1 MSRVF
6 RFLDPVVGL
15 MDRALSALVENVSG
29 AWIGVI
35 AIAAYPGLGLLVP
48 IALNW
53 SLTSLVFAN
62 VAGVY
67 MAAIVT
73 LGWLV
78 GQVEAGKRRHLV
90 EWTTNLRQLNSEE
103 FEWLVGELFE
113 REGWRVRVTG
123 RQAAYDGN
131 IDIELT
137 RGSVRKIVQCK
148 RWQSWLVDVDEVRGF
163 AGTLLREGLPGSAG
177 IFVTLSRFTP
187 IARSEAE
194 TAKITLVDGQDLYS
208 RMEKVR
214 RSELCEICQRPMRF
228 DRSQHGWWL
237 RCVTPGCRGKRDLGN
252 DVGRAV
258 EFLTEAPVAR

>member
-6 RFLDPVVGL
+6 RFLDPIVAL
-15 MDRALSALVENVSG
+15 LDRAVSALVRNISG

-35 AIAAYPGLGLLVP
+35 TIAAYPGLGLLVP

-53 SLTSLVFAN
+53 PLTNMVYAN
-62 VAGVY
+62 LAGVSV
-67 MAAIVT
+67 AAIVS
-73 LGWLV
+73 LGWL
-78 GQVEAGKRRHLV
+78 GAQVEAARRRHLV

-123 RQAAYDGN
+123 RQASYDGN

-137 RGSVRKIVQCK
+137 RGSMRKIVQCK

-187 IARSEAE
+187 IARTEAE
-194 TAKITLVDGQDLYS
+194 TSKITLVDGKDLYS
-208 RMEKVR
+208 KMEKVR
-214 RSELCEICQRPMRF
+214 RTELCEICQRPMRF

-237 RCVTPGCRGKRDLGN
+237 RCVTPGCKGKRDLGN